1 MQFVLIVNAQN
12 AVDRVGV
19 RVDRAIA
26 TAQTER
32 RGLVMTVTI
41 CVVTGTV
48 TTIAAAVR
56 ADNN

>member
-1 MQFVLIVNAQN
+1 MQFVLIVDAQN

-19 RVDRAIA
+19 SADRAVA
-26 TAQTER
+26 AAQAER
-32 RGLVMTVTI
+32 RGLVMTVAI

-48 TTIAAAVR
+48 TIAAAVR